1 MATEPPLLLRLQS
14 DARLAALAAGG
25 YRLAFAALAHRHRP
39 ALLRAARRL
48 GAGEE
53 AEDLVQQ
60 TLLAAWQA
68 LSQGAKVHS
77 PRAWL
82 FAILRHLQAVQARRG
97 APWAPIGE
105 LPDNRSVEDQV
116 ANRLELRELVAALRS
131 LPEHQRAA
139 LLAQTLAGASRK
151 ELSESLGVSEA
162 GVRSLL
168 YRARATLRA
177 GLTALTPLLLLK
189 RLCASEPAL
198 AQSAAELPAA
208 ATAGAASL
216 AGKAAIAL
224 LAIGGAVGGITAG
237 SGFTARRGGRPRP
250 APAPAR
256 PPARGAPRPEPC
268 PPACRRR
275 QPRAQSANPCNWQ
288 PVGSGAPQPPSREK
302 RLARRCHPL
311 QPRCRCERLER
322 KDRRSC
328 KKGARGPR
336 TRETTWASDRPV
348 ARNRRFATQRK
359 GPARKAARPR
369 KPRTGAGAKKG
380 QANRPTPSERPR
392 RLQVRGVEAEK
403 QWPHWGA
410 IEKSAELIRAN

>member
-237 SGFTARRGGRPRP
+237 SGFTASRGGRPRP
-250 APAPAR
+250 APAPASATAR
-256 PPARGAPRPEPC
+256 GVPRPDALPSRLPATPAPSAERQSLQLAAGRKRRASAPLPRETVSPPVPPPPASLPVRTVGAERPQELQEGREGTKDAGDNLGERSASRPEP
-268 PPACRRR
+268 PVRDSKE
-275 QPRAQSANPCNWQ
+275 RARKESSETTETAD
-288 PVGSGAPQPPSREK
+288 GSGGEEGSSEPT
-302 RLARRCHPL
+302 
-311 QPRCRCERLER
+311 
-322 KDRRSC
+322 DTI
-328 KKGARGPR
+328 R
-336 TRETTWASDRPV
+336 TTETTS
-348 ARNRRFATQRK
+348 
-359 GPARKAARPR
+359 
-369 KPRTGAGAKKG
+369 
-380 QANRPTPSERPR
+380 SE
-392 RLQVRGVEAEK
+392 G
-403 QWPHWGA
+403 GG
-410 IEKSAELIRAN
+410 S